1 MREYPFISSFRKAV
15 SWFFQA
21 HLVAL
26 KQAIFF
32 WIQWVIFARP
42 GVSNV
47 RLLIKMSKQPD
58 IA

>member
-1 MREYPFISSFRKAV
+1 V

-26 KQAIFF
+26 KQAVFF
-32 WIQWVIFARP
+32 RIQWVIFARP

-47 RLLIKMSKQPD
+47 RLLIKMGKQPD